1 MGRAIGWSIADG
13 LWRTYNIY
21 SGMDRGVHGGYAMA
35 TWGYVAIDKSGKETK
50 GSRDADNKEQI
61 TRELKN
67 QGLIVLDITEQN
79 ALTKDI
85 SIDFGGKPTPRD
97 LAVFCRQFASITR
110 AGVTIIQT
118 LNMLAE
124 QTENVK
130 MQKALQAVR
139 ADVEKGESFADS
151 LSRHPAVFPE
161 LLVQM
166 ARAGE
171 ASGSLETAM
180 ERMAIQFEKSA
191 KTKAL
196 VKKAMIYPIVVMI
209 VAIAVVIVMLVF
221 VIPRYMDMFEE
232 LDTELPGITL
242 AVVALSNF
250 MQNYWFIIVP
260 ALVVAVFAIKTW
272 AKTNSGKHVLGKL
285 ALKIPAIKNLVVK
298 SASAQMARTLSTLL
312 TAGVPLIE
320 AVDIVADT
328 MGNIWF
334 KEALKEAVD
343 QIMIGV
349 PLSQPLQTSGLFPP
363 MVYHMIRIG
372 EEAGSTEEM
381 LNKLADY
388 YEEEVEMAVQSLMAA
403 MEPMIIIVLAC
414 IVGVLIGA
422 VMAPM
427 VNMYA
432 ALDNL

>member
-1 MGRAIGWSIADG
+1 
-13 LWRTYNIY
+13 
-21 SGMDRGVHGGYAMA
+21 MA
-35 TWGYVAIDKSGKETK
+35 TWGYVAIDKSGKELK
-50 GSRDADNKEQI
+50 GSRDGDSIEQV
-61 TRELKN
+61 TRDLKN
-67 QGLIVLDITEQN
+67 QGLIILELNEQSM
-79 ALTKDI
+79 LTKDI
-85 SIDFGGKPTPRD
+85 SFDFGGKPTPRD

-130 MQKALQAVR
+130 LQKALYAVR

-151 LSRHPAVFPE
+151 LAQHEKVFPE

-171 ASGSLETAM
+171 ASGNLETSM
-180 ERMAIQFEKSA
+180 ERMADQFEKSA
-191 KTKAL
+191 KTQAL
-196 VKKAMIYPIVVMI
+196 IKKAMIYPIVVAF
-209 VAIAVVIVMLVF
+209 VAVAVVIVMLVF

-232 LDTELPGITL
+232 LGTELPGITKM
-242 AVVALSNF
+242 VVAMSNF
-250 MQNYWFIIVP
+250 IQNYWYILFPAII
-260 ALVVAVFAIKTW
+260 VAVFMIRTW
-272 AKTNSGKHVLGKL
+272 AKTNSGKHVVGKL
-285 ALKIPAIKNLVVK
+285 ALKIPAIKNMVVK
-298 SASAQMARTLSTLL
+298 SASALMARTLSTLL
-312 TAGVPLIE
+312 TSGVPLVE
-320 AVDIVADT
+320 AVDIVSDT
-328 MGNIWF
+328 MSNIWF
-334 KEALKEAVD
+334 KEALKAATE

-349 PLSQPLQTSGLFPP
+349 PLSQPLQECGLFPP
-363 MVYHMIRIG
+363 MVYHMMRIG

-427 VNMYA
+427 VSMYA

>member
-1 MGRAIGWSIADG
+1 
-13 LWRTYNIY
+13 
-21 SGMDRGVHGGYAMA
+21 MA
-35 TWGYVAIDKSGKETK
+35 TWGYVAVDKSGKEIK
-50 GSRDADNKEQI
+50 GSRDAESREQA

-67 QGLIVLDITEQN
+67 QGLIVLEVNEQS

-85 SIDFGGKPTPRD
+85 SIDIGGKPTPRD

-130 MQKALQAVR
+130 MQKALYAVR

-151 LSRHPAVFPE
+151 LAQHPKVFPE
-161 LLVQM
+161 LLIQM

-171 ASGSLETAM
+171 ASGSLETSM

-191 KTKAL
+191 KTQAL
-196 VKKAMIYPIVVMI
+196 IKKAMIYPIVVAL
-209 VAIAVVIVMLVF
+209 VAVAVVIVMLVF
-221 VIPRYMDMFEE
+221 VIPRYMDMFNE
-232 LDTELPGITL
+232 LGVDLPAITRMVVSMSNFVQGFWYIIIPAII
-242 AVVALSNF
+242 AVV
-250 MQNYWFIIVP
+250 
-260 ALVVAVFAIKTW
+260 VVFRMW
-272 AKTNSGKHVLGKL
+272 AQTYVGKHVMGKL
-285 ALKIPAIKNLVVK
+285 ALKVPAVKNLVVK

-312 TAGVPLIE
+312 TAGVPLVE

-334 KEALKEAVD
+334 KEALKNAVE

-349 PLSQPLQTSGLFPP
+349 PLSQPLQTSELFPP

-372 EEAGSTEEM
+372 EEAGSTEDM

-427 VNMYA
+427 VTMYA

>member
-1 MGRAIGWSIADG
+1 
-13 LWRTYNIY
+13 
-21 SGMDRGVHGGYAMA
+21 MA

-85 SIDFGGKPTPRD
+85 SFDFGGKPTARD

-151 LSRHPAVFPE
+151 LARHDNVFPE

-191 KTKAL
+191 KTQAL
-196 VKKAMIYPIVVMI
+196 VKKAMIYPIVVAC
-209 VAIAVVIVMLVF
+209 VAVAVVIVMLTF
-221 VIPRYMDMFEE
+221 VIPRYIEMFEQ

-242 AVVALSNF
+242 AVIAMSDFVK
-250 MQNYWFIIVP
+250 NYWFILVP
-260 ALVVAVFAIKTW
+260 AVIAIVFVLKTW
-272 AKTNSGKHVLGKL
+272 SKTGSGKHVLGKL
-285 ALKIPAIKNLVVK
+285 ALKIPAIKNLIVK

-334 KEALKEAVD
+334 KEALKESVD

-349 PLSQPLQTSGLFPP
+349 PLSQPLQTCGLFPP

>member
-1 MGRAIGWSIADG
+1 
-13 LWRTYNIY
+13 
-21 SGMDRGVHGGYAMA
+21 MA
-35 TWGYVAIDKSGKETK
+35 TWGYVAIDKSGKEIK
-50 GSRDADNKEQI
+50 GSRDADNIEQVS
-61 TRELKN
+61 RELKN
-67 QGLIVLDITEQN
+67 QGLIVLDVSEQSM
-79 ALTKDI
+79 LTKDI
-85 SIDFGGKPTPRD
+85 SFDFGGKPTPRD

-130 MQKALQAVR
+130 LQKALYAVR

-151 LSRHPAVFPE
+151 LSQHDNVFPE

-191 KTKAL
+191 KTQAL
-196 VKKAMIYPIVVMI
+196 VKKAMIYPIVVAL
-209 VAIAVVIVMLVF
+209 VAVAVVIVMLVF
-221 VIPRYMDMFEE
+221 VIPRYVDMFEE
-232 LDTELPGITL
+232 LGTELPAITR
-242 AVVALSNF
+242 AVVSMSDF
-250 MQNYWFIIVP
+250 IKNYWYILFPAII
-260 ALVVAVFAIKTW
+260 AIAFAVKTF
-272 AKTNSGKHVLGKL
+272 AKTNAGKHLFGKL
-285 ALKIPAIKNLVVK
+285 ALKVPAIKNLVVK
-298 SASAQMARTLSTLL
+298 SASSQMARTLSTLL
-312 TAGVPLIE
+312 TAGVPLVE

-334 KEALKEAVD
+334 KEALKAAVE

-349 PLSQPLQTSGLFPP
+349 PMSQPLQSCGLFPP
-363 MVYHMIRIG
+363 MVYHMVRIG
-372 EEAGSTEEM
+372 EEAGSTEDM

-414 IVGVLIGA
+414 VVGVLIGA

-427 VNMYA
+427 VTMYA

>member
-1 MGRAIGWSIADG
+1 
-13 LWRTYNIY
+13 
-21 SGMDRGVHGGYAMA
+21 MA
-35 TWGYVAIDKSGKETK
+35 AWGYVAIDKSGKEIK
-50 GSRDADNKEQI
+50 GSRDADSKEQV

-67 QGLIVLDITEQN
+67 QGLIILDIAEQN

-85 SIDFGGKPTPRD
+85 SFDFGGKPTPRD
-97 LAVFCRQFASITR
+97 LAVFCRQFSSITR

-130 MQKALQAVR
+130 MQKAIQAVR

-151 LSRHPAVFPE
+151 LSKHDNVFPE

-196 VKKAMIYPIVVMI
+196 VKKAMIYPIVVAL
-209 VAIAVVIVMLVF
+209 VAVAVVVVMLVF

-232 LDTELPGITL
+232 LGTELPGITL
-242 AVVALSNF
+242 AVVAMSNF
-250 MQNYWFIIVP
+250 IQNYWFIIIPVI
-260 ALVVAVFAIKTW
+260 AMIVFAIRTW
-272 AKTNSGKHVLGKL
+272 AKTNNGKHVTGKL
-285 ALKIPAIKNLVVK
+285 SLKIPAIKNMVVK
-298 SASAQMARTLSTLL
+298 SASAQMARTLSTLF
-312 TAGVPLIE
+312 TAGVPLLE

-328 MGNIWF
+328 MGNVWF
-334 KEALKEAVD
+334 KEALKEAVE
-343 QIMIGV
+343 QIKIGV
-349 PLSQPLQTSGLFPP
+349 PFSQPLQTTGLFPP

-388 YEEEVEMAVQSLMAA
+388 YEEEVELAVQSLMAA

-427 VNMYA
+427 VTMYA

>member
-1 MGRAIGWSIADG
+1 
-13 LWRTYNIY
+13 
-21 SGMDRGVHGGYAMA
+21 MA
-35 TWGYVAIDKSGKETK
+35 TWGYVAIDKSGKELK
-50 GSRDADNKEQI
+50 GSRDGDNIEQV
-61 TRELKN
+61 TRDLKN
-67 QGLIVLDITEQN
+67 QGLIILELNEQSM
-79 ALTKDI
+79 LTKDI
-85 SIDFGGKPTPRD
+85 SFDFGGKPTPRD
-97 LAVFCRQFASITR
+97 LAVFCRQFSSITR

-130 MQKALQAVR
+130 LQKALYAVR

-151 LSRHPAVFPE
+151 LAQHEKVFPE

-171 ASGSLETAM
+171 ASGNLETSM
-180 ERMAIQFEKSA
+180 ERMADQFEKSA
-191 KTKAL
+191 KTQAL
-196 VKKAMIYPIVVMI
+196 IKKAMIYPIVVAF
-209 VAIAVVIVMLVF
+209 VAVAVVIVMLVF

-232 LDTELPGITL
+232 LGTELPGITKM
-242 AVVALSNF
+242 VVAMSNF
-250 MQNYWFIIVP
+250 IKNYWYILFPAII
-260 ALVVAVFAIKTW
+260 VAVFVIRTW
-272 AKTNSGKHVLGKL
+272 AKTNSGKHVVGKL
-285 ALKIPAIKNLVVK
+285 ALKIPAVKNLVVK
-298 SASAQMARTLSTLL
+298 SASALMARTLSTLL
-312 TAGVPLIE
+312 TSGVPLVE
-320 AVDIVADT
+320 AVDIVSDT
-328 MGNIWF
+328 MSNIWF
-334 KEALKEAVD
+334 KEALKAATE

-349 PLSQPLQTSGLFPP
+349 PLSQPLQECGLFPP
-363 MVYHMIRIG
+363 MVYHMMRIG

-427 VNMYA
+427 VSMYA

>member
-1 MGRAIGWSIADG
+1 
-13 LWRTYNIY
+13 
-21 SGMDRGVHGGYAMA
+21 MA

-50 GSRDADNKEQI
+50 GSRDADSKEQV

-67 QGLIVLDITEQN
+67 QGMIVLDITEQN

-151 LSRHPAVFPE
+151 LARHDNVFPE

-191 KTKAL
+191 KTQAL
-196 VKKAMIYPIVVMI
+196 IKKAMIYPIVVAC
-209 VAIAVVIVMLVF
+209 VAVAVVIVMLVF

-232 LDTELPGITL
+232 LGTELPAITK
-242 AVVALSNF
+242 AVVAMSTF
-250 MQNYWFIIVP
+250 IQNYWFIIVP
-260 ALVVAVFAIKTW
+260 VVAITVFAVKTW
-272 AKTNSGKHVLGKL
+272 AKTNSGKHVVGKL
-285 ALKIPAIKNLVVK
+285 ALKIPAIKNMVVK

-320 AVDIVADT
+320 AVDIVVKRIRRANHDWCAVIPAIAD
-328 MGNIWF
+328 
-334 KEALKEAVD
+334 
-343 QIMIGV
+343 
-349 PLSQPLQTSGLFPP
+349 
-363 MVYHMIRIG
+363 
-372 EEAGSTEEM
+372 
-381 LNKLADY
+381 
-388 YEEEVEMAVQSLMAA
+388 
-403 MEPMIIIVLAC
+403 
-414 IVGVLIGA
+414 
-422 VMAPM
+422 
-427 VNMYA
+427 
-432 ALDNL
+432 

>member
-151 LSRHPAVFPE
+151 LARHDNVFPE

-191 KTKAL
+191 KTQAL
-196 VKKAMIYPIVVMI
+196 IKKAMIYPIVVML
-209 VAIAVVIVMLVF
+209 VAIAVIIVMLVF

-232 LDTELPGITL
+232 LDTELPAITL
-242 AVVALSNF
+242 AVVAMSNF
-250 MQNYWFIIVP
+250 IQNYWFIIIPIV
-260 ALVVAVFAIKTW
+260 AIAVFAIKTW
-272 AKTNSGKHVLGKL
+272 SKTNSGKHVVGKL
-285 ALKIPAIKNLVVK
+285 ALKIPAIKNLIVK

-334 KEALKEAVD
+334 KEALKESVD

-349 PLSQPLQTSGLFPP
+349 PLSQPLQTCGLFPP

>member
-1 MGRAIGWSIADG
+1 
-13 LWRTYNIY
+13 
-21 SGMDRGVHGGYAMA
+21 MA
-35 TWGYVAIDKSGKETK
+35 AWGYVAIDKGGKEIK
-50 GSRDADNKEQI
+50 GSKDADNKELVL
-61 TRELKN
+61 RDLKN
-67 QGLIVLDITEQN
+67 QGLIVLEITEQN
-79 ALTKDI
+79 MLTKDI

-97 LAVFCRQFASITR
+97 MAVFCRQFASITR
-110 AGVTIIQT
+110 AGVTIIET
-118 LNMLAE
+118 LNMLADS
-124 QTENVK
+124 TENKK
-130 MQKALQAVR
+130 MQKAIYAVR

-151 LSRHPAVFPE
+151 MAQHPGVFPE

-171 ASGSLETAM
+171 ASGSLDTAM

-191 KTKAL
+191 KTQAM
-196 VKKAMIYPIVVMI
+196 VKKAMIYPIVVAC
-209 VAIAVVIVMLVF
+209 VAVGVVAAMLLF
-221 VIPRYMDMFEE
+221 VIPRYMDMFET
-232 LDTELPGITL
+232 LGTELPAITL
-242 AVVALSNF
+242 AVVGMSNF
-250 MQNYWFIIVP
+250 LKAYWFIIIP
-260 ALVVAVFAIKTW
+260 VVIAIVFVLKTY
-272 AKTNSGKHVLGKL
+272 AKTNSGKHVFGKL
-285 ALKIPAIKNLVVK
+285 QLKIPAIKNLVVK
-298 SASAQMARTLSTLL
+298 TASAQMARTLSTLL

-334 KEALKEAVD
+334 KESLKEALE

-363 MVYHMIRIG
+363 MVYHMVRIG

-403 MEPMIIIVLAC
+403 MEPMIIIVLAGV
-414 IVGVLIGA
+414 VGILIAA

-427 VNMYA
+427 VTMYA

>member
-1 MGRAIGWSIADG
+1 
-13 LWRTYNIY
+13 
-21 SGMDRGVHGGYAMA
+21 MA
-35 TWGYVAIDKSGKETK
+35 TWGYVAIDKSGKELK
-50 GSRDADNKEQI
+50 GSRDGDNVEQV

-67 QGLIVLDITEQN
+67 QGLIILELNEQSM
-79 ALTKDI
+79 LTKDI
-85 SIDFGGKPTPRD
+85 SFDFGGKPTPRD
-97 LAVFCRQFASITR
+97 LAVFCRQFSSITR

-130 MQKALQAVR
+130 LQKALYAVR
-139 ADVEKGESFADS
+139 ADVEKGEGFADS
-151 LSRHPAVFPE
+151 LAQHEKVFPE

-171 ASGSLETAM
+171 ASGNLETAM
-180 ERMAIQFEKSA
+180 ERMADQFEKSA
-191 KTKAL
+191 KTQAL
-196 VKKAMIYPIVVMI
+196 IKKAMIYPIVVAF
-209 VAIAVVIVMLVF
+209 VAVAVVIVMLVF

-232 LDTELPGITL
+232 LGTELPGITKM
-242 AVVALSNF
+242 VVAMSNF
-250 MQNYWFIIVP
+250 IQNYWYILAPAII
-260 ALVVAVFAIKTW
+260 VAVFVIKTW
-272 AKTNSGKHVLGKL
+272 AKTNSGKHVVGKL
-285 ALKIPAIKNLVVK
+285 TLKIPAIKNLVVK
-298 SASAQMARTLSTLL
+298 SAAALMARTLSTLL
-312 TAGVPLIE
+312 TSGVPLVE
-320 AVDIVADT
+320 AVDIVSDT
-328 MGNIWF
+328 MSNIWF
-334 KEALKEAVD
+334 KEALKSAVE

-349 PLSQPLQTSGLFPP
+349 PLSQPLQECGLFPP
-363 MVYHMIRIG
+363 MVYHMMRIG

-414 IVGVLIGA
+414 VVGVLIGA

-427 VNMYA
+427 VSMYA